1 MYDEIFSLILVKLDI
16 VYAVSSSQTTK
27 KEFEETNLVTSNGT
41 DLSGSFLLA
50 SYWNI
55 FQENVNLNLCIFENI
70 YLLTC

>member
-27 KEFEETNLVTSNGT
+27 MEFEETNLVTSNGT
-41 DLSGSFLLA
+41 DLRGSFLLA

-55 FQENVNLNLCIFENI
+55 FQENGNLNLCIFENI